1 MDKINT
7 VIYILSQ
14 KYPNPV
20 CALNYQTPLEFLIS
34 ARLSAHSTDK
44 IVNSVTPK
52 LFENLK
58 TVTDFAEVSPQVLEE
73 YIKPC
78 GLYKTKAKTIIQM
91 CKKIINEFGGT
102 IPNDFDKVNSLPG
115 IGRKTTNLFLGEVYG
130 RPGIV
135 VDTHF
140 ARVTS
145 RLGFHSLKDPTKIEA
160 VMKKIVPE
168 EKSINFCHMVVWH
181 GRDTCKARKPLCE
194 SCALKKVCTYFS
206 GTKKN

>member
-20 CALNYQTPLEFLIS
+20 CALNYQTSLEFLIS

-168 EKSINFCHMVVWH
+168 DKSINFCHMVVWH

-194 SCALKKVCTYFS
+194 SCVLKKVCTYFS
-206 GTKKN
+206 GAKKN